1 MKVFITGT
9 PAIEITLINSV
20 IELLSKVKGPISL
33 HAIDPLEKESI
44 QLVVRQFVEDGVTTE
59 RLEFDE
65 LINISQLYRLKYNVD
80 KDDVL
85 VILTSIQMVHRFNA
99 TANKN
104 WFSYYRGNNIV
115 VKTIGWDRFVGNKLE
130 VAISHQVIEN
140 LFQTHIGL
148 GFSDYHMESK
158 GCINDFCDNESDI
171 VFKMMSGRICPECL
185 ESAINKNFKLEYLDQ
200 IRTLLNQIRDRFQ
213 IFERLDS
220 KIEEEAKGIA
230 VEVTNDFTF
239 LFDGIEV
246 KFQPIHKT
254 IYLFFLLHVN
264 ENIRTS
270 NLKSSNYSKKLLK
283 IHALVKKGGS
293 EKAIYTLLG
302 LEFNDGHL
310 VSSNLGEINK
320 DLLKDYRHDIFKIL
334 NSTLGRAKS
343 EYFRIDSYL
352 EEKGHANLLSLDS
365 NQINIDNSILLQLQE

>member
-1 MKVFITGT
+1 MKVIISGT
-9 PAIEITLINSV
+9 PAVEYALIKSV
-20 IELLSKVKGPISL
+20 VDLLSSIKGPITFEGVE
-33 HAIDPLEKESI
+33 PLENKLV
-44 QLVVRQFVEDGVTTE
+44 QLVVRQFDEGEGKTE
-59 RLEFDE
+59 MLEFDE
-65 LINISQLYRLKYNVD
+65 LIKISQLFRLKHNLEN
-80 KDDVL
+80 DDVI
-85 VILTSIQMVHRFNA
+85 VVLTSIQMVHQFDA
-99 TANKN
+99 KMNKN
-104 WFSYYRGNNIV
+104 WFSYYNGNNII
-115 VKTIGWDRFVGNKLE
+115 VKTIGWERFVGNKLE

-185 ESAINKNFKLEYLDQ
+185 ESAIYKNFKLEYLDQ

-220 KIEEEAKGIA
+220 KIEEEAKGIV

-320 DLLKDYRHDIFKIL
+320 DLLKDYRHDIFKLL
-334 NSTLGRAKS
+334 NSTLGRTKS
-343 EYFRIDSYL
+343 EYFRIDSFL
-352 EEKGHANLLSLDS
+352 EEKGYANLLSLNP
-365 NQINIDNSILLQLQE
+365 NQIIIDNSILLQLQE